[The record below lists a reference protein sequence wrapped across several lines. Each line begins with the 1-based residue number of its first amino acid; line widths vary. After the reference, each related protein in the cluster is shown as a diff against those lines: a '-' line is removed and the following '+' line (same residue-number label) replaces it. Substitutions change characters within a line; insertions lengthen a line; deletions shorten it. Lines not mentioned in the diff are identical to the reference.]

1 MKAQKTELER
11 KPQPTWQIMT
21 ALLKVKLV
29 EMWLIKAT
37 LVAEMRNVLLETGPT
52 VILVVKWQRT
62 WLSCTH
68 NLVFCGRQ
76 NL

>member
-1 MKAQKTELER
+1 
-11 KPQPTWQIMT
+11 MT

-29 EMWLIKAT
+29 EIWLIKAI
-37 LVAEMRNVLLETGPT
+37 LVAEMRNVLLETGPM

-68 NLVFCGRQ
+68 NLAFCGRQ